1 MTDLIDLE
9 VTVDGILQLQAAR
22 DTRYFLEVCGQS
34 FYEEFKLLLGELML
48 EAYRY
53 QYLLSGTRLPRFQGI
68 LADLLLPQQLQ
79 RIGAAMET
87 LQPAREWPGIP
98 QAVNY

>member
-9 VTVDGILQLQAAR
+9 VAVDGILQLQAAR

-48 EAYRY
+48 EAYR
-53 QYLLSGTRLPRFQGI
+53 
-68 LADLLLPQQLQ
+68 
-79 RIGAAMET
+79 
-87 LQPAREWPGIP
+87 
-98 QAVNY
+98 